1 MKAYWKYLIIGA
13 AVVVSAWLLA
23 RAYTYKYHARETIV
37 VTGLGE
43 TEFSS
48 DLIVWNGFITA
59 EGAERRSG
67 IRADRVQQ
75 EESVRLPP
83 LEGDRS

>member
-13 AVVVSAWLLA
+13 AIVVSAWLLA
-23 RAYTYKYHARETIV
+23 RAYTYKYHAQETIV

-48 DLIVWNGFITA
+48 DLIVWNGF
-59 EGAERRSG
+59 
-67 IRADRVQQ
+67 
-75 EESVRLPP
+75 L
-83 LEGDRS
+83 